1 LRRLC
6 TICARGGSKGVKGK
20 NLRSLLGQ
28 PLIAYSLQQARASG
42 LFELIAVSSDA
53 PEILAAAQHYG
64 ADLMIERPKELASDA
79 AAKVPAIH
87 HALMAAEERA
97 RQRCETLVDLDATSP
112 LRLPEDIRAAVALLE
127 SASCRSVITGAA
139 ARHSPYFN
147 MVEQRPDGSVTL
159 CKPADP
165 PVVRRQDAPSCFD
178 MNASIYV
185 WKRDAFAADPRVFY
199 EDTRL
204 YEMPAERS
212 VDLDSELDF
221 AVIELLMRRSRA
233 HAAQG
238 MYRQKF
244 DLSGKRALVTGALG
258 ILGQAFTAGLA
269 DCGASVIALDLDAN
283 ACDARAR
290 ALRAR
295 YGVESHGVACDI
307 RDAAAV
313 EACIAEVESRFGPV
327 EILINN
333 AATKAKNLDAFLA
346 PLEDYDVETWREVM
360 AVNLDG
366 AFLVARAVGRRM
378 AERGR
383 GSIVQIA
390 SIYGLLGPDQ
400 RIYEGSEYLG
410 RPINTPPVYTA
421 SKAGVIGLTKHLATY
436 WGHRGVRVNTL
447 TPGGVASGQNATFQS
462 KYGARIPLGRMA
474 RAEEIVGAM
483 LFLASDASGFVSG
496 HNLVVDGGLA
506 AW

>member
-1 LRRLC
+1 
-6 TICARGGSKGVKGK
+6 
-20 NLRSLLGQ
+20 
-28 PLIAYSLQQARASG
+28 
-42 LFELIAVSSDA
+42 
-53 PEILAAAQHYG
+53 
-64 ADLMIERPKELASDA
+64 
-79 AAKVPAIH
+79 
-87 HALMAAEERA
+87 
-97 RQRCETLVDLDATSP
+97 
-112 LRLPEDIRAAVALLE
+112 
-127 SASCRSVITGAA
+127 
-139 ARHSPYFN
+139 
-147 MVEQRPDGSVTL
+147 
-159 CKPADP
+159 
-165 PVVRRQDAPSCFD
+165 
-178 MNASIYV
+178 
-185 WKRDAFAADPRVFY
+185 
-199 EDTRL
+199 
-204 YEMPAERS
+204 
-212 VDLDSELDF
+212 
-221 AVIELLMRRSRA
+221 
-233 HAAQG
+233 
-238 MYRQKF
+238 
-244 DLSGKRALVTGALG
+244 
-258 ILGQAFTAGLA
+258 
-269 DCGASVIALDLDAN
+269 
-283 ACDARAR
+283 
-290 ALRAR
+290 
-295 YGVESHGVACDI
+295 
-307 RDAAAV
+307 
-313 EACIAEVESRFGPV
+313 
-327 EILINN
+327 
-333 AATKAKNLDAFLA
+333 
-346 PLEDYDVETWREVM
+346 M